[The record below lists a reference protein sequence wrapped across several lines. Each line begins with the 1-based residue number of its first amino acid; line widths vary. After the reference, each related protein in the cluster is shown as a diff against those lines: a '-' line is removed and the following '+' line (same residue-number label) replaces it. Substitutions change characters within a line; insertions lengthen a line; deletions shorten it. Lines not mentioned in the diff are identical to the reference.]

1 MRVKIFPDIFSDL
14 VVNCS
19 DGVTADTLASVMEC
33 GKDATVDW
41 LKENARY
48 SEVWKTTKSFLI
60 DQLSIHLNSTK

>member
-41 LKENARY
+41 LKKNARY
-48 SEVWKTTKSFLI
+48 SEV
-60 DQLSIHLNSTK
+60 